1 MVGQV
6 GQVVECHVA
15 ERSGRTSVK
24 KTPRVWLLG
33 LKLGGK
39 PQGKPWK
46 GRGVGLMMP
55 YSQQDTICALVL
67 RDFPC
72 TSLTVAPISGS
83 QTCLAIAVTL
93 PQVPIRIGEDN
104 VKHVELKAQG
114 NAHTHT
120 NSSHSTVAHHIY

>member
-1 MVGQV
+1 
-6 GQVVECHVA
+6 
-15 ERSGRTSVK
+15 
-24 KTPRVWLLG
+24 
-33 LKLGGK
+33 
-39 PQGKPWK
+39 
-46 GRGVGLMMP
+46 MMP

-114 NAHTHT
+114 NAHTHKFKSFY
-120 NSSHSTVAHHIY
+120 SSTSHILSLTLITRYTYSCVK